1 MSNVRINAYFAA
13 LVCMVVTE
21 VPLIKGSLR
30 ALKRKQSNA
39 PCML

>member
-21 VPLIKGSLR
+21 VALDKGRL
-30 ALKRKQSNA
+30 AGA
-39 PCML
+39 